1 MNPAL
6 LLFVLLCV
14 LMFLGIPIAVSLCM
28 STVAVMVFCLDVNI
42 MSFPQKLFAGA
53 DSFPLMAVIFFMI
66 AGELMLQGGISK
78 RLINVCKL
86 FLARVRGSLAIIS
99 FAACG
104 FFGALSGS
112 ALATTAAIG
121 GIMYPEM
128 QEDGTYDDSFSL
140 TVQAVGGTLGPMIP
154 PSIPLILFGMVA
166 SCSVGSLFAATIVPG
181 LIVCLAYCLCGYAIL
196 KKRNMGTRHY
206 VRPERKPG
214 EKNVFL
220 DAIWALLT
228 PVIILGG
235 IYSGIF
241 SPTESAAVAC
251 VYALIV
257 GTCIYK
263 ELTLKKIY
271 NALFN
276 AMKGSVA
283 VMFLCT
289 CATFFGWLL
298 TYLGT
303 TNQIINFL
311 TETISSKLALF
322 LIIDLIVLI
331 AGMFV
336 DGGTIILIVGPL
348 VCPAAAALGISMIHL
363 GVVFCIGIA
372 VGNITPPFGA
382 CLFVANSLD
391 KSIKVEK
398 LFREVIPFCI
408 TATVVV
414 ILLTLLEPVCTLFA

>member
-1 MNPAL
+1 
-6 LLFVLLCV
+6 
-14 LMFLGIPIAVSLCM
+14 
-28 STVAVMVFCLDVNI
+28 
-42 MSFPQKLFAGA
+42 
-53 DSFPLMAVIFFMI
+53 
-66 AGELMLQGGISK
+66 
-78 RLINVCKL
+78 
-86 FLARVRGSLAIIS
+86 
-99 FAACG
+99 
-104 FFGALSGS
+104 
-112 ALATTAAIG
+112 
-121 GIMYPEM
+121 
-128 QEDGTYDDSFSL
+128 
-140 TVQAVGGTLGPMIP
+140 
-154 PSIPLILFGMVA
+154 
-166 SCSVGSLFAATIVPG
+166 
-181 LIVCLAYCLCGYAIL
+181 
-196 KKRNMGTRHY
+196 MGTRHY

-235 IYSGIF
+235 IYSGVF

-331 AGMFV
+331 SGMFV

-348 VCPAAAALGISMIHL
+348 VCPAAAALGMSRRMVSYYRTARKPIPRHVWL
-363 GVVFCIGIA
+363 
-372 VGNITPPFGA
+372 A
-382 CLFVANSLD
+382 CLGWDAAGCKDGLPLSLPGKVA
-391 KSIKVEK
+391 
-398 LFREVIPFCI
+398 
-408 TATVVV
+408 
-414 ILLTLLEPVCTLFA
+414 

>member
-1 MNPAL
+1 
-6 LLFVLLCV
+6 
-14 LMFLGIPIAVSLCM
+14 
-28 STVAVMVFCLDVNI
+28 
-42 MSFPQKLFAGA
+42 
-53 DSFPLMAVIFFMI
+53 
-66 AGELMLQGGISK
+66 
-78 RLINVCKL
+78 
-86 FLARVRGSLAIIS
+86 
-99 FAACG
+99 
-104 FFGALSGS
+104 
-112 ALATTAAIG
+112 
-121 GIMYPEM
+121 
-128 QEDGTYDDSFSL
+128 
-140 TVQAVGGTLGPMIP
+140 
-154 PSIPLILFGMVA
+154 
-166 SCSVGSLFAATIVPG
+166 
-181 LIVCLAYCLCGYAIL
+181 
-196 KKRNMGTRHY
+196 MGTRHY

-331 AGMFV
+331 SGMFV

>member
-1 MNPAL
+1 MNTGL
-6 LLFVLLCV
+6 LLFLLLCA

-28 STVAVMVFCLDVNI
+28 STVIVMMFCLDVNL

-78 RLINVCKL
+78 RLINVAKL
-86 FLARVRGSLAIIS
+86 FLSKVRGSMALIS
-99 FAACG
+99 FVACA

-128 QEDGTYDDSFSL
+128 QADGTYEDSFSM

-166 SCSVGSLFAATIVPG
+166 SCSVGALFAATIVPG
-181 LIVCLAYCLCGYAIL
+181 IIICGAYCICGYGIMR
-196 KKRNMGTRHY
+196 KRNMGTRQY
-206 VRPERKPG
+206 PRPEKKPG

-220 DAIWALLT
+220 DALWALLT

-235 IYSGIF
+235 IYSGVF

-257 GTCIYK
+257 GTFVYK
-263 ELTLKKIY
+263 ELTIRKIY

-276 AMKGSVA
+276 AMKSSVA

-303 TNQIINFL
+303 TNTIINFL
-311 TETISSKLALF
+311 TSAISNKYIMF
-322 LIIDLIVLI
+322 IIIDLIVLV

-348 VCPAAAALGISMIHL
+348 VCPAAAALGIDMIHL

-391 KSIKVEK
+391 KHIKVQK
-398 LFREVIPFCI
+398 LFREVLPFC
-408 TATVVV
+408 TAATLVVV
-414 ILLTLLEPVCTLFA
+414 ILSFLEPVCTLFA